1 MGIIINIDVAAKK
14 MHPGEKIT
22 FGSLYFIADRFGDF
36 HLQGPKSSMEEQ
48 KQPPLICEFFAV
60 LEEAVDVGPRTLA
73 QHLNRYR
80 RDIFTKLDQESN
92 LEATLRLWE
101 DPN

>member
-1 MGIIINIDVAAKK
+1 
-14 MHPGEKIT
+14 
-22 FGSLYFIADRFGDF
+22 
-36 HLQGPKSSMEEQ
+36 MEEQ

-60 LEEAVDVGPRTLA
+60 LEEAVDVGPHALA

-101 DPN
+101 DPNWMPRSDLQLAPDHFLCGFPVELRKAAATYSNWLQQA